1 MLISSDI
8 TFKSLDTANITFGDV
23 VFINPPASES
33 VVGVSRFAT
42 AEEVEEGLDPAIA
55 VSAKR
60 LKGELDKK
68 ANLDS
73 PDLTGTPTAPT
84 TAESDNSQKIATT
97 AFIKQV
103 LLAYA
108 KLASPNFTGKPTA
121 PTADQSSNDTQL
133 ATTAFVRSA
142 IAALVDSSPGA
153 LDTLNELAAALG
165 DDPNFATTM
174 TNALAGKQP
183 LDGTLTNLSGKDVPA
198 LLQYLGLGE
207 TINLAA
213 SALQKSQNGSDIPD
227 KGLFAQNIGA
237 ALAFSGGIHIGGDS
251 NPWTTAEFIAW
262 LESQGAFNHR
272 YWMCRGSWSYADNK
286 TITDTGCGNICLAG
300 AVVEV
305 MGFRG
310 AMTIRVT
317 TPTTTSGGGVASAQF
332 TYINNGG
339 DYSPGWRRDYNTI
352 NKPTAGDV
360 GALPVTGGRLNGPL
374 GIGTDNALG
383 GNSIV
388 LGDNDTGFKQDGDGI
403 LGIYANN
410 ARVGYIDNS
419 GLHLS
424 VDVLTNGG
432 IRAGDGK
439 RLSLTSNNNS
449 ALTATF
455 NLWGD
460 PNRPTVIELDDDQG
474 WHLYSQRNHDGSIV
488 FTVNGDITANTLRAG
503 GAIYQNNG
511 DIFGSLWGNG
521 WLSTWIHNNVV
532 KAVRLG
538 PVALSGGLWRDF
550 QLGGGQVVTG
560 FHTDGSWEME
570 GGDDKVYYRPIQYL
584 VGETWVTAPSV

>member
-1 MLISSDI
+1 M
-8 TFKSLDTANITFGDV
+8 
-23 VFINPPASES
+23 
-33 VVGVSRFAT
+33 
-42 AEEVEEGLDPAIA
+42 DPAIA

-73 PDLTGTPTAPT
+73 PNLTGTPTAPT

-213 SALQKSQNGSDIPD
+213 GALQKDQNGADIPD
-227 KGLFAQNIGA
+227 KKQFARTIGAVTSNTITLGESGWFKIATVVMPQATSTAVIKLYGGAGFNAGSSEQGAISELVLRAGNGSPAGITATLWRRSPAAANEVAWVNTSGDTYDIYINIGQYA
-237 ALAFSGGIHIGGDS
+237 YWL
-251 NPWTTAEFIAW
+251 IA
-262 LESQGAFNHR
+262 Q
-272 YWMCRGSWSYADNK
+272 YDY
-286 TITDTGCGNICLAG
+286 TGNANVTLHSTPEYSSVQPGNS
-300 AVVEV
+300 
-305 MGFRG
+305 
-310 AMTIRVT
+310 
-317 TPTTTSGGGVASAQF
+317 TSGQ
-332 TYINNGG
+332 TYTI
-339 DYSPGWRRDYNTI
+339 YSSLM
-352 NKPTAGDV
+352 KPTAGDV
-360 GALPVTGGRLNGPL
+360 GALPITGGRLNGPL

-388 LGDNDTGFKQDGDGI
+388 LGDNDTGFKQNGDGI
-403 LGIYANN
+403 LDTFANSQHTV
-410 ARVGYIDNS
+410 RVAPGEMM
-419 GLHLS
+419 
-424 VDVLTNGG
+424 VLGA
-432 IRAGDGK
+432 IRAGK
-439 RLSLTSNNNS
+439 EKKLSLTSNNNS
-449 ALTATF
+449 TMTATF

-460 PNRPTVIELDDDQG
+460 ANRPTVIELDDDQG
-474 WHLYSQRNHDGSIV
+474 WQLYSQRNPDGSIQFV
-488 FTVNGDITANTLRAG
+488 VNGQVIPDNYGNFDARYLTSGNVYTKGESDNRYVQNIQRGAPVWPGKVDEYGPAEAPAGCFLTQARHDPTTAYGVTFAYRPL
-503 GAIYQNNG
+503 QM
-511 DIFGSLWGNG
+511 WVGNG
-521 WLSTWIHNNVV
+521 WRTIN
-532 KAVRLG
+532 G
-538 PVALSGGLWRDF
+538 
-550 QLGGGQVVTG
+550 
-560 FHTDGSWEME
+560 
-570 GGDDKVYYRPIQYL
+570 
-584 VGETWVTAPSV
+584 

>member
-1 MLISSDI
+1 RRATDLNSDMW
-8 TFKSLDTANITFGDV
+8 DAV
-23 VFINPPASES
+23 Q
-33 VVGVSRFAT
+33 
-42 AEEVEEGLDPAIA
+42 EEVCTVIEAAGIQL
-55 VSAKR
+55 S
-60 LKGELDKK
+60 KGEH
-68 ANLDS
+68 
-73 PDLTGTPTAPT
+73 
-84 TAESDNSQKIATT
+84 
-97 AFIKQV
+97 
-103 LLAYA
+103 
-108 KLASPNFTGKPTA
+108 
-121 PTADQSSNDTQL
+121 TQL
-133 ATTAFVRSA
+133 HAA
-142 IAALVDSSPGA
+142 IGRLIDEQVKTRLEKNQNGA
-153 LDTLNELAAALG
+153 DI
-165 DDPNFATTM
+165 PN
-174 TNALAGKQP
+174 KP
-183 LDGTLTNLSGKDVPA
+183 LF
-198 LLQYLGLGE
+198 LQNVGLGE

-213 SALQKSQNGSDIPD
+213 GALQKDQNGADIPD

-237 ALAFSGGIHIGGDS
+237 ALAFSSGIHIGGDS
-251 NPWTTAEFIAW
+251 NPWTTAEFISW
-262 LESQGAFNHR
+262 LESQGVFNHR
-272 YWMCRGSWSYADNK
+272 YWMCRGSWNYADNK

-300 AVVEV
+300 AVIEV

-339 DYSPGWRRDYNTI
+339 DYSPGWRRDFNTV

-360 GALPVTGGRLNGPL
+360 GALPITGGRLNGPL

-388 LGDNDTGFKQDGDGI
+388 LGDNDTGFKQDGDGV

-419 GLHLS
+419 GLHMS

-449 ALTATF
+449 TMTATF

-460 PNRPTVIELDDDQG
+460 VNRPTVIELDDDQG
-474 WHLYSQRNHDGSIV
+474 WHLYSQRNPDGSIV

-503 GAIYQNNG
+503 EAIYQNNG
-511 DIFGSLWGNG
+511 DIFGSAWGG
-521 WLSTWIHNNVV
+521 WLSNWVNNNFVR
-532 KAVRLG
+532 AVRLG
-538 PVALSGGLWRDF
+538 PQAISGGLWRDY
-550 QLGGGQVVTG
+550 QLGGGNVVTG

-570 GGDDKVYYRPIQYL
+570 GDDDKVYYRPVQFL
-584 VGETWVTAPSV
+584 VGGTWITASSV